1 MKTVLIKTG
10 IAAATNSVTATVNV
24 GNLPKAF
31 GQFIVYLPAS
41 EIKTNTTEQPVIEPT
56 EHSNT
61 SSVSVTNAASN
72 GKNATTVDIHGEVK
86 TPGFEAVSL
95 LFALMIVFILRR
107 N

>member
-1 MKTVLIKTG
+1 MYHNK
-10 IAAATNSVTATVNV
+10 VNV

-31 GQFIVYLPAS
+31 GQFIVSLPAS
-41 EIKTNTTEQPVIEPT
+41 EVKTNTTEQPLGEPT

-61 SSVSVTNAASN
+61 SSVNVTNASSN

-86 TPGFEAVSL
+86 TPGFEALSL
-95 LFALMIVFILRR
+95 VFVLMIVFILRR